1 MTSGIETP
9 KELQS
14 KIWRAINIDK
24 MFFSQAA
31 KKFGVHRKTVIKYSK
46 AEEEK

>member
-1 MTSGIETP
+1 MSSGIETP
-9 KELQS
+9 KEIQR

-31 KKFGVHRKTVIKYSK
+31 KKFGVHRKTVIKYSR
-46 AEEEK
+46 EEK